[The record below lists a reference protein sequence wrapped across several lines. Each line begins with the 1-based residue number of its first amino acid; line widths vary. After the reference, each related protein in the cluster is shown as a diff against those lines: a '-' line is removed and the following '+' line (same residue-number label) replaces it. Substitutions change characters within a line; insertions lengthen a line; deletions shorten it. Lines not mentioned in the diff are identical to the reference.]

1 MSRLLENNKK
11 FQVIK
16 LTWRE
21 YAAATDSWGLC
32 DACGQNTSEEPL
44 FYVAVLDHVF
54 CEMCFKAWYDTAKRY
69 SVDMPK
75 EQEAFIRMKHKLMD
89 LGCWENETDSIQ

>member
-1 MSRLLENNKK
+1 MAKLWKNNKT

-21 YAAATDSWGLC
+21 YVAATDTFGLC
-32 DACGQNTSEEPL
+32 DACGQNSSEEPL
-44 FYVAVLDHVF
+44 YYVAVVDHVF